1 MLTNTNSSF
10 SLVVTDQFL
19 GATISF
25 CLENRLCD
33 ALQLDDYLPAAN
45 QLCSTDTLD
54 WTHASALSQNP
65 TFAQNLATPGPRY
78 AELLI
83 S

>member
-54 WTHASALSQNP
+54 TCFCSLSEYNFCTEFSNTRPQICR
-65 TFAQNLATPGPRY
+65 T
-78 AELLI
+78 
-83 S
+83 SH